1 MTTELAHLRLKPWKL
16 QWPRYA
22 VMRRPIQIDPDGTYP
37 GIVDLPSVLFT
48 WAEEYEAGEGMLY
61 IVMRA
66 DLPTSASAPVI
77 FRRLIR
83 KMLTECGCEHCRQKL
98 YELDHTT
105 TLPPPKW
112 ASRETQNLLLK
123 KSRRCLSGLTKHQ
136 AVLQ

>member
-1 MTTELAHLRLKPWKL
+1 MTSELAYLRLKPWKL

-22 VMRRPIQIDPDGTYP
+22 VMLRPIQIERDGTYP
-37 GIVDLPSVLFT
+37 GIVDLPTVLFT
-48 WAEEYEAGEGMLY
+48 WAEEYEVGEGMLF

-66 DLPTSASAPVI
+66 DLSSTLPATEI
-77 FRRLIR
+77 FRRLTR

-98 YELDHTT
+98 HKLDHTS

-112 ASRETQNLLLK
+112 AERKVQEFLLE

-136 AVLQ
+136 AVRQ